1 MIGAIALN
9 LICASFMGVTGT
21 CPMVSSSSAQDSSA
35 APCHGENGDSEEKSS
50 SDCCSS
56 EVTSSSAQP
65 EFRFELQNLWKF
77 QILSVL
83 FILPLDFVLAA
94 PKTTVFEKLDR
105 GSSSPYSDFQNPLSL
120 LQVFLI

>member
-1 MIGAIALN
+1 MDS
-9 LICASFMGVTGT
+9 ASST
-21 CPMVSSSSAQDSSA
+21 QDSSA
-35 APCHGENGDSEEKSS
+35 APCHGENGDSDNESA

-56 EVTSSSAQP
+56 EITSSSAKP

-77 QILSVL
+77 PILSVL

-94 PKTTVFEKLDR
+94 PKTIAFATLDR
-105 GSSSPYSDFQNPLSL
+105 GLSGSRSDFQNPLSL

>member
-1 MIGAIALN
+1 MGS
-9 LICASFMGVTGT
+9 ASST
-21 CPMVSSSSAQDSSA
+21 QDSSA
-35 APCHGENGDSEEKSS
+35 APCHGENGDSEKKSS

-77 QILSVL
+77 SILSVL

-94 PKTTVFEKLDR
+94 PKTTAFETLDR
-105 GSSSPYSDFQNPLSL
+105 GLSGPHSDSQNPLSL